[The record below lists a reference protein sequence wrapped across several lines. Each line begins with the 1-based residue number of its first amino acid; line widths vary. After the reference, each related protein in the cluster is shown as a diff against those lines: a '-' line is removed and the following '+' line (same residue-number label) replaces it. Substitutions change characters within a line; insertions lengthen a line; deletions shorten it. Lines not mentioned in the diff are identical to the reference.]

1 MRLTKKIENNEYHSS
16 MLENMPPDP
25 LVDRLAFLDKVW
37 QKERNKLGQLEDI
50 EDKLGIELKII
61 GTALTLGI
69 YTKKWGF
76 IDKDNLS
83 FNRLRVRIISKCIE
97 LPFVGEQGY
106 GKTWALT
113 PGELL

>member
-1 MRLTKKIENNEYHSS
+1 MRLTKKSRDYGYKRNPNESFDDC
-16 MLENMPPDP
+16 LE
-25 LVDRLAFLDKVW
+25 
-37 QKERNKLGQLEDI
+37 KLGQLEDI
-50 EDKLGIELKII
+50 EEKLGIELKII
-61 GTALTLGI
+61 GTALILGI
-69 YTKKWGF
+69 HTKKWGF